1 MKHEAGKNHALQQQ
15 VAGLVAEV
23 SSIKRSRT
31 WVWVGGVTAIGSAL
45 AALGTLFF
53 SMAQL
58 APSTLRQS
66 QPKHRLKRFSAHLI
80 GRRSVL

>member
-58 APSTLRQS
+58 APPLRSGRVSPSTDS
-66 QPKHRLKRFSAHLI
+66 SASAHI
-80 GRRSVL
+80 